1 MLGGLG
7 SWPRMVSG
15 CGSFLKLLK
24 QEILLWMTHEDPLSG
39 GGWGGQE
46 KKIFLFLS
54 GSRMRGWSYRTHRK
68 CPQDKVPEAEK

>member
-39 GGWGGQE
+39 GGWGGAGKENFPVSFCVQDE
-46 KKIFLFLS
+46 
-54 GSRMRGWSYRTHRK
+54 GVVRK
-68 CPQDKVPEAEK
+68 DT